1 MTVTWLPGYPFFGC
15 MWKGG
20 NFQKRTITQNKL
32 KKRIR
37 SIKKNPKDNTIM
49 PIWGNFGGVYSILWV
64 LRNSKTKLAKAI
76 FRNKIIQDEGK
87 VVDSPLNTFT
97 FFQARHCIHV
107 CSTIHFR
114 CSSLAYTVGVVGS
127 LPAYYFDRL
136 RFAVTPAVSFHI
148 STSRPPI
155 NVFLVSAP
163 SVISLSILRKY
174 Y

>member
-1 MTVTWLPGYPFFGC
+1 ME
-15 MWKGG
+15 
-20 NFQKRTITQNKL
+20 

-97 FFQARHCIHV
+97 FFQAKHSCLLH
-107 CSTIHFR
+107 
-114 CSSLAYTVGVVGS
+114 YTLPVQLSGLHSGS
-127 LPAYYFDRL
+127 GRLPAG
-136 RFAVTPAVSFHI
+136 
-148 STSRPPI
+148 
-155 NVFLVSAP
+155 
-163 SVISLSILRKY
+163 ILL
-174 Y
+174 